1 MWRVA
6 DGPNR
11 AARSPSLRAS
21 TCCPSAQQGHAC
33 RITNFVW
40 TFDSLMIWYAIG
52 ASLPYIVAYRDHKK
66 GTCNGNGVLFET
78 DTLKVY
84 GDGPHT
90 HPKHDF
96 RIAPHFRYFLGGLIF
111 PFWRCMGK
119 CMGNRLNESQFLP

>member
-40 TFDSLMIWYAIG
+40 TFDSLNVYMRARRRE
-52 ASLPYIVAYRDHKK
+52 ARVQD
-66 GTCNGNGVLFET
+66 VLR
-78 DTLKVY
+78 
-84 GDGPHT
+84 
-90 HPKHDF
+90 HDEE
-96 RIAPHFRYFLGGLIF
+96 R
-111 PFWRCMGK
+111 K
-119 CMGNRLNESQFLP
+119 ERLR